1 MLPTSLEE
9 ALKDFEGDFSGPWRA
24 LGLEAQPGST
34 NIIPIFIFLIFI
46 HKIDNFNGSFF
57 PIFETSPST
66 DIALAQACDPSVTE
80 DDIRMAYRKA
90 VRLEHPDTSEKP
102 DAEDHRNTMG

>member
-1 MLPTSLEE
+1 VVRGVLW
-9 ALKDFEGDFSGPWRA
+9 GWRHN
-24 LGLEAQPGST
+24 LGLQILSQD
-34 NIIPIFIFLIFI
+34 IPSISLILI